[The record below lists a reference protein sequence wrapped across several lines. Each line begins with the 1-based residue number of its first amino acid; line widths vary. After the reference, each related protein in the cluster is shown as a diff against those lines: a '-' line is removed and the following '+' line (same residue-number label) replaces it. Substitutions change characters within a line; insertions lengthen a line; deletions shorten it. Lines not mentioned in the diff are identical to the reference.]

1 MPRFFCEYCDAF
13 LTHDSVSGRRRLWG
27 PRTPESAVSATV
39 AGISRESLAV
49 DPEAGAPTPFG
60 PRHACTHTC
69 PRGHSQVLVRK
80 QHNSGLKHKANVRS
94 YYKEFHQALNDPL
107 QGNLRAKEELQRQIA
122 ANFNAAMMSGP
133 GPARGGGPPRGMYMP
148 PGGR

>member
-1 MPRFFCEYCDAF
+1 MKVLQ
-13 LTHDSVSGRRRLWG
+13 LTPKRERQPPLDLA
-27 PRTPESAVSATV
+27 TPVHT
-39 AGISRESLAV
+39 
-49 DPEAGAPTPFG
+49 PAPP
-60 PRHACTHTC
+60 
-69 PRGHSQVLVRK
+69 SQVLVRK